1 MRNDSKTA
9 KRITV
14 DAVALERVSPLNSLI
29 YGHQLYKH
37 LQPATTATFRSLN
50 HARRWQE
57 AEIPFPF
64 PSRIFL
70 IFEKRAN
77 RNETSVN
84 ERIDKTYSRGF
95 RGIKRNEKKKGIF
108 RDLEKQR
115 KTVEKYRFI
124 GRIELSVGKRKRE
137 VSFERWAEVD
147 NAIVTTSLTN
157 IWSGSGSEDFVIVI
171 RVM

>member
-9 KRITV
+9 RRITV

-37 LQPATTATFRSLN
+37 LQPAITATFCSL

-70 IFEKRAN
+70 IFEKRTN
-77 RNETSVN
+77 KNETLTNVLTK
-84 ERIDKTYSRGF
+84 RILAVSEESSAT
-95 RGIKRNEKKKGIF
+95 
-108 RDLEKQR
+108 
-115 KTVEKYRFI
+115 
-124 GRIELSVGKRKRE
+124 KRKRE
-137 VSFERWAEVD
+137 SSEISRNKGKPSKNTGSSGGSNYRWER
-147 NAIVTTSLTN
+147 
-157 IWSGSGSEDFVIVI
+157 GGG
-171 RVM
+171 

>member
-77 RNETSVN
+77 KNETLTNVLTK
-84 ERIDKTYSRGF
+84 RILAVSEESSAT
-95 RGIKRNEKKKGIF
+95 KRKRESS
-108 RDLEKQR
+108 EKQR

-124 GRIELSVGKRKRE
+124 GRIELSVGKRGRLALNDGRKSITRL
-137 VSFERWAEVD
+137 SQPLSP
-147 NAIVTTSLTN
+147 TS
-157 IWSGSGSEDFVIVI
+157 GAD
-171 RVM
+171 RVPKISLS

>member
-70 IFEKRAN
+70 IFEKRASTN
-77 RNETSVN
+77 VQNVFSRFQRNQA
-84 ERIDKTYSRGF
+84 
-95 RGIKRNEKKKGIF
+95 
-108 RDLEKQR
+108 QR
-115 KTVEKYRFI
+115 KEKGNLPRSRETKENRRKIPVDRADRII
-124 GRIELSVGKRKRE
+124 GGKEGE

>member
-14 DAVALERVSPLNSLI
+14 DAVALERVSSLNSLI

-77 RNETSVN
+77 KNETLTNVLTK
-84 ERIDKTYSRGF
+84 RILAVSEESSAT
-95 RGIKRNEKKKGIF
+95 
-108 RDLEKQR
+108 
-115 KTVEKYRFI
+115 
-124 GRIELSVGKRKRE
+124 KRKRE
-137 VSFERWAEVD
+137 SSEISRNKGKPSKNTDSSGGSNYRWERE
-147 NAIVTTSLTN
+147 
-157 IWSGSGSEDFVIVI
+157 GG
-171 RVM
+171 

>member
-37 LQPATTATFRSLN
+37 LQPATTVTFRSLN

-64 PSRIFL
+64 PLRIFL

-77 RNETSVN
+77 KNETLTNVLTK
-84 ERIDKTYSRGF
+84 RILAVSEESSAT
-95 RGIKRNEKKKGIF
+95 
-108 RDLEKQR
+108 
-115 KTVEKYRFI
+115 
-124 GRIELSVGKRKRE
+124 KRKRE
-137 VSFERWAEVD
+137 SSEISRNKGKPSKNTDSSGGSNYRWERE
-147 NAIVTTSLTN
+147 
-157 IWSGSGSEDFVIVI
+157 GG
-171 RVM
+171 

>member
-9 KRITV
+9 KRITM

-77 RNETSVN
+77 KNETLTNVLTKCILAVS
-84 ERIDKTYSRGF
+84 EESSAT
-95 RGIKRNEKKKGIF
+95 
-108 RDLEKQR
+108 
-115 KTVEKYRFI
+115 
-124 GRIELSVGKRKRE
+124 KRKRE
-137 VSFERWAEVD
+137 SSEISRNKGKPSKNTGSSGGSNYRWERGRGKLALND
-147 NAIVTTSLTN
+147 GRKSITRLSQPLSPTSGADRLPK
-157 IWSGSGSEDFVIVI
+157 ISLS
-171 RVM
+171 

>member
-29 YGHQLYKH
+29 YDHQLYKH

-77 RNETSVN
+77 KNETLTNVLTK
-84 ERIDKTYSRGF
+84 RILAVSEESSAT
-95 RGIKRNEKKKGIF
+95 
-108 RDLEKQR
+108 
-115 KTVEKYRFI
+115 
-124 GRIELSVGKRKRE
+124 KRKRE
-137 VSFERWAEVD
+137 SSEISRNKGKPSKNTGSSGGSNYRWERE
-147 NAIVTTSLTN
+147 
-157 IWSGSGSEDFVIVI
+157 GG
-171 RVM
+171 

>member
-64 PSRIFL
+64 SSRIFL

-77 RNETSVN
+77 KNETLTNVLTK
-84 ERIDKTYSRGF
+84 RILAVSEESSAT
-95 RGIKRNEKKKGIF
+95 
-108 RDLEKQR
+108 
-115 KTVEKYRFI
+115 
-124 GRIELSVGKRKRE
+124 KRKRE
-137 VSFERWAEVD
+137 SSEISRNKGKPSKNTGSSGGSNYRWER
-147 NAIVTTSLTN
+147 
-157 IWSGSGSEDFVIVI
+157 GGG
-171 RVM
+171 